1 MNHVVTDLMTLI
13 DIELK
18 YKLKFLIDGPKIPM
32 TDDAGSAC
40 HYINLQIL
48 GQARNDQR
56 VIVTLYYYG
65 PEI

>member
-32 TDDAGSAC
+32 TDDASSAC

-48 GQARNDQR
+48 GQARNQT

>member
-1 MNHVVTDLMTLI
+1 MNHVVTDLMALI
-13 DIELK
+13 IELK

-48 GQARNDQR
+48 GQALNQR